1 MIKKVFFFFLM
12 IGLFSKAYANYTN
25 LVYEYKFNNIDGEEI
40 KLDDYKGKIIVVV
53 NVASRCGYTPQ
64 YDGLQKLWT
73 DYKERDLVVIGIPT
87 NNFKQEP
94 ASNEEIKDFCE
105 TNFGISFPMTEKID
119 VIGKNAHPFYKWAKK
134 NYGIGAIPKWNFH
147 KIIIGKNGKV
157 ADTFASFTKPTS
169 SKFIKAIEKEIKN

>member
-25 LVYEYKFNNIDGEEI
+25 LVYEYKFNNIDGDEI

-73 DYKERDLVVIGIPT
+73 EYKERDLVVM
-87 NNFKQEP
+87 NENQE
-94 ASNEEIKDFCE
+94 I
-105 TNFGISFPMTEKID
+105 
-119 VIGKNAHPFYKWAKK
+119 VAHP
-134 NYGIGAIPKWNFH
+134 
-147 KIIIGKNGKV
+147 
-157 ADTFASFTKPTS
+157 TFR
-169 SKFIKAIEKEIKN
+169 